1 MRIAIIGAG
10 LSGLVAAY
18 HLRSHEVRVF
28 EADGRIGGKLYSVP
42 FQSGPVDLG
51 AEAYIARSPEV
62 QGLLAELG
70 LDTHQVYPST
80 SAHSKLFVGGR
91 QVDFPTGTI
100 MGIPARST
108 AVAGLV
114 SEETAYRIDHEEPFN
129 WPVGGDMSAGELVAQ
144 QMGEDLVTNLVD
156 AMLGGI
162 HTALA
167 KDIGLRATV
176 PYLAAVLDT
185 MPEPRLSVAVQQVL
199 DARSQAQPARASAAA
214 KADKPVAVFG
224 ALRGGYAELYE
235 ALAEKSGAAIYLD
248 SFITGISRRG
258 DVLTLKGAEGEFDRV
273 LVATP
278 APTSAML
285 LTDVAPEAASL
296 CKQIKLASSAVVAMH
311 FDSAEGLP
319 DQSGVLVGT
328 DEPGLHAK
336 AFTFL
341 SKKWPHLEE
350 RGGAL
355 VRASFGRFGDDASV
369 RAEEDDL
376 VDWALDDLQTIT
388 GFDGRAAGL
397 SEIFVH
403 RWFGGVPVHTQDHL
417 GTVRKIRAA
426 LAEVPGVDATGA
438 WGEGSGVP
446 AVIAG
451 AQAAAQRVVE
461 A

>member
-18 HLRSHEVRVF
+18 HLRSHEVQVF
-28 EADGRIGGKLYSVP
+28 DADGRIGGKLYSVP

-62 QGLLAELG
+62 QALLTDLG

-80 SAHSKLFVGGR
+80 TAHSKLFVGGR
-91 QVDFPTGTI
+91 QVNFPTRTI
-100 MGIPARST
+100 MGIPATSA

-114 SEETAYRIDHEEPFN
+114 SEETAYRIDHEEPFD
-129 WPVGGDMSAGELVAQ
+129 WPAGGDISAGELVAQ

-156 AMLGGI
+156 PMLGGI
-162 HTALA
+162 HSALA

-185 MPEPRLSVAVQQVL
+185 MSEPRLSVAVQQVL
-199 DARSQAQPARASAAA
+199 HARGARASAAA
-214 KADKPVAVFG
+214 KADKPAAVFG

-235 ALAEKSGAAIYLD
+235 ALAEQSGAAIYLD
-248 SFITGISRRG
+248 SFITGVSRKG
-258 DVLTLKGAEGEFDRV
+258 DAFTLKGVDGEFDRV

-296 CKQIKLASSAVVAMH
+296 CKQIKLASSAVVALR

-319 DQSGVLVGT
+319 DQSGVLVGSN
-328 DEPGLHAK
+328 EPTVHAK

-369 RAEEDDL
+369 RADEDDL
-376 VDWALDDLQTIT
+376 VDWALDDLHTIT
-388 GFDGRAAGL
+388 GFDGRAAGA
-397 SEIFVH
+397 SEIFVQ
-403 RWFGGVPVHTQDHL
+403 RWFGGVPVHTKDHL
-417 GTVRKIRAA
+417 DIVTKIRAA

-451 AQAAAQRVVE
+451 AHAAAERLT